1 MTDSDRL
8 LLFVFESCRPN
19 QIDKLLA
26 IARDKGV
33 PLAEIVEEAVN
44 SWLTKEL
51 EELEGEDD
59 Q

>member
-8 LLFVFESCRPN
+8 LLFVLESCRPA
-19 QIDKLLA
+19 QIDELLA
-26 IARDKGV
+26 IARDRGV

-51 EELEGEDD
+51 EESEGEDD